1 MAEIFY
7 TSDVH
12 TYYWDTDY
20 IRASAMEGGY
30 FKTARHFA
38 PDALIIDGGDVLQG
52 SPFAQRQ
59 YKEGFPHLIQ
69 AEVMNAAGVAVYVPG
84 NHDFDFGSELFM
96 RFVEALDATL
106 VCANLVDH
114 SGRIKA
120 APYLLYTAADGI
132 TIAVVGVVTDY
143 VNIWEGR
150 ETLGPLEVTD
160 SVEAARAAY
169 AAVRSEDA
177 DYTVLVY
184 HGGYD
189 DASHSAEN
197 RANELSALGFDILLT
212 AHQHTVVHPYRLN
225 GTLTLQA
232 GSQAM
237 HYAHV
242 DLQRFSVSAAV
253 LESGSGPVYEQA
265 ALSAVKARYEGRQLQ
280 LINTLAE
287 PIGRTETIFSD
298 RSKLDSA
305 LHGSTLADFFNAVQ
319 LRHTGSDISC
329 VSLFNHPRSLGQ
341 VVTAGDVLA
350 VYPFPNTLVVLQVD
364 GKTLKQAL
372 ERCASYFDLEEGR
385 VKISDRFLIPKV
397 EHYNYDYYQNLVYTF
412 DLRQDLTK
420 RVVLLEFDG
429 IDLLSCPDYQLTL
442 TLNNYRAT
450 GTGGYGFFVECPVI
464 ARYKSDVQDLILAE
478 FAGGRTVCQPPPSTF
493 SVIY

>member
-20 IRASAMEGGY
+20 ISASAMEGGY

-38 PDALIIDGGDVLQG
+38 PDALVIDGGDVLQG

-59 YKEGFPHLIQ
+59 YKEGFSHLIQ
-69 AEVMNAAGVAVYVPG
+69 AEAMNAARVAVYVPG
-84 NHDFDFGSELFM
+84 NHDFDFGSELLM

-106 VCANLVDH
+106 VCANLIDH
-114 SGRIKA
+114 SARITPQ
-120 APYLLYTAADGI
+120 PYLLHTAGDGI

-150 ETLGPLEVTD
+150 EILGPLEVTD

-169 AAVRSEDA
+169 RGARSEDV

-197 RANELSALGFDILLT
+197 RANELASIGFDILLT

-237 HYAHV
+237 HYAHLV
-242 DLQRFSVSAAV
+242 LERFGVTAAV
-253 LESGSGPVYEQA
+253 RRSGTGPIYEQS
-265 ALSAVKARYEGRQLQ
+265 ALCAVKERYEETQRQL
-280 LINTLAE
+280 IRALAE
-287 PIGRTETIFSD
+287 PIGRTETVFSD

-305 LHGSTLADFFNAVQ
+305 LNGSTLADFFNAVQ
-319 LRHTGSDISC
+319 LRHTGSAISC
-329 VSLFNHPRSLGQ
+329 VSLFNHPRCLGET
-341 VVTAGDVLA
+341 VTAGDVIA
-350 VYPFPNTLVVLQVD
+350 AYPFPNTLVVLQVD
-364 GKTLKQAL
+364 GTTLKQAL

-397 EHYNYDYYQNLVYTF
+397 EHYNYDYYQNLIYTF
-412 DLRQDLTK
+412 DLRQDLGK
-420 RVVLLEFDG
+420 RVVRLEFEG
-429 IDLLSCPDYQLTL
+429 IDLLVHRDHQLTL
-442 TLNNYRAT
+442 TLNSYRAT
-450 GTGGYGFFVECPVI
+450 GTGGYGYFAECPVI
-464 ARYKSDVQDLILAE
+464 AQYKSDMQDLILSE
-478 FAGGRTVCQPPPSTF
+478 FEGQRTVAQPPASTF
-493 SVIY
+493 SVVY